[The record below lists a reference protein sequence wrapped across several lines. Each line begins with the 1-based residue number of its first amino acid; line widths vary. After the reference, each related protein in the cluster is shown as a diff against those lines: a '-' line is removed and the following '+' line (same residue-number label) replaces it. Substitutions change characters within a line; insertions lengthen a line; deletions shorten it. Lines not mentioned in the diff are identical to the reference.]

1 MKTCKVMSG
10 IVAGLLAMPPG
21 LAAWQGGQVQIR
33 NRDESVACVIA
44 PADPAQG
51 QMSVSVRGPAN
62 PDPTL
67 IPRLPPDR
75 RDFSMLPIRVV
86 LLSTTNA
93 ETPREKRPTKIE
105 GLLEYPLINGEPSAV
120 PFVRVR
126 FPKAWLVAGTTVLGE
141 RTVAISDKDR
151 ITSQTTCHITEADAA
166 QWR

>member
-1 MKTCKVMSG
+1 MDKPLLTGVMAVIIAGASG
-10 IVAGLLAMPPG
+10 VAAE
-21 LAAWQGGQVQIR
+21 QGGQVLIR
-33 NRDESVACVIA
+33 NRDESVACLIA

-126 FPKAWLVAGTTVLGE
+126 FPKAWLVVGTTVLGE

-151 ITSQTTCHITEADAA
+151 VTSQTTCHITEADAP